1 MKKIY
6 FLAIAVLLS
15 LGFASCSEDNPS
27 DESIFPNKP
36 VQRDNFDKWLLTNY
50 TYPYNI
56 DFKYKMEDIYSDMKY
71 HLVPADS
78 AKSAKLAIIAKYL
91 WFDAYA
97 ECVGSNFVK
106 ENVPRVIH
114 LIGSAAYNSGEGTMV
129 LGTAE
134 GGLVIT
140 LYMVQAAEANKKGF
154 VTPYAMSEPIEDFAE
169 MLSVYVTTSPSD
181 WQALMRRAGSQG
193 APFIQAKLD
202 IIRAYM
208 KDSWKLDI
216 DALRSIVLR
225 RASEI
230 NQLDLNKLN

>member
-1 MKKIY
+1 M
-6 FLAIAVLLS
+6 
-15 LGFASCSEDNPS
+15 
-27 DESIFPNKP
+27 
-36 VQRDNFDKWLLTNY
+36 
-50 TYPYNI
+50 
-56 DFKYKMEDIYSDMKY
+56 
-71 HLVPADS
+71 
-78 AKSAKLAIIAKYL
+78 
-91 WFDAYA
+91 
-97 ECVGSNFVK
+97 
-106 ENVPRVIH
+106 
-114 LIGSAAYNSGEGTMV
+114 
-129 LGTAE
+129 
-134 GGLVIT
+134 
-140 LYMVQAAEANKKGF
+140 QAAEANKKGF

-230 NQLDLNKLN
+230 NQLDLNELN